1 MQPANSP
8 KIWEF
13 REECGTSSS
22 GESGPIWGVSSCNYQ
37 DRATYKAERSSNRKR
52 SMMDFLRIVIAIL
65 LPPLGVFL
73 QVGIGKQFW
82 INVLLTIL
90 GYIPGIVHAV
100 WVIAKY

>member
-1 MQPANSP
+1 VERDTGAPSEDEVRARANRRR
-8 KIWEF
+8 F
-13 REECGTSSS
+13 LQ
-22 GESGPIWGVSSCNYQ
+22 V
-37 DRATYKAERSSNRKR
+37 
-52 SMMDFLRIVIAIL
+52 DFWRILVAIL

-73 QVGIGKQFW
+73 QVGLGKHFW